1 MLPKSGNHW
10 LRVISAYVYYD
21 IGKYCKILGNVEL
34 IVLVRFLDV
43 SPRFLLHIYDCNA
56 VEIKWLV

>member
-21 IGKYCKILGNVEL
+21 IGKYWKILGNVEL
-34 IVLVRFLDV
+34 TVMVIFLDV
-43 SPRFLLHIYDCNA
+43 SARFLLLISNCNV
-56 VEIKWLV
+56 VEMKRLA

>member
-21 IGKYCKILGNVEL
+21 IGKYCKLLDNLEL
-34 IVLVRFLDV
+34 KVLVVCLDV
-43 SPRFLLHIYDCNA
+43 SASFMLLIYA
-56 VEIKWLV
+56 VEMRWLV